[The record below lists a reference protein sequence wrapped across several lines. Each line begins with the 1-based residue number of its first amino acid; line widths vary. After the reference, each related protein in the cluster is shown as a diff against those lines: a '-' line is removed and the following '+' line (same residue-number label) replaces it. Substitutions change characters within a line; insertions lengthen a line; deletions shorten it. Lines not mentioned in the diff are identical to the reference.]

1 MGKNL
6 ASQEMLSAIFRISSR
21 GIFPMIV
28 SSAQFETVQKP
39 CKNRA
44 ETVHLLQN
52 KQI

>member
-1 MGKNL
+1 
-6 ASQEMLSAIFRISSR
+6 MLSAIFRISSR